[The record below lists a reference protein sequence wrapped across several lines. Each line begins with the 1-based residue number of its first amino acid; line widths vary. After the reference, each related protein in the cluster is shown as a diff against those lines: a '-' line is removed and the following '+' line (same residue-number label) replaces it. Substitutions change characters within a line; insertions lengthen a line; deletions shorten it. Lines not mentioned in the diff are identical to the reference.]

1 MILDVTPNT
10 LATIKNPA
18 LRMYADTYV
27 QIYRDFMEQVKQMGI
42 EVEAE
47 DTTSQVAEHIAAL
60 RKKGATIRN
69 SEKSIYTNRI
79 SPSCEA
85 CQIGVTS
92 TTFFVSLKCHRD
104 CFYCFNPNQQDYDYY
119 REHTRDTIAELDA
132 LHQSNPAI
140 KHLALT
146 GGEPLLFKD
155 ETYRF
160 FEHARQQFPASH
172 TRLYTCGD
180 HIDVETLEKLKASGL
195 DEIRFSIR
203 MHDLAK
209 GQTRTYDN
217 IALAKKYIPNVMVEM
232 PVLPNTLDEMKDI
245 ILRLDELGIF
255 GVNLLEFCFPLN
267 NPEVYREKGYKIKA
281 RPFRVLYDYWYAGG
295 LPVAGSETVCLDLVE
310 FALQRDLDLGVH
322 YCSLENKHTGQIYKQ
337 NHGQAIPKTMH
348 FSQKDYFLKTAR
360 VFGDD
365 LPLVQS
371 VLDQSGRREY
381 QINDQK
387 GYLEFHV
394 DRIKSLEKLEV
405 EIGISSNVIEKRGD
419 DFVLRELKVEVTTP
433 QTFRFSKDL

>member
-1 MILDVTPNT
+1 MILDVTPAT
-10 LATIKNPA
+10 LAAIKNPA

-27 QIYRDFMEQVKQMGI
+27 QIYRDFMEQVKQMGV
-42 EVEAE
+42 EVESE
-47 DTTSQVAEHIAAL
+47 DTSVQVAERIAAL
-60 RKKGATIRN
+60 RKKGAIIRN
-69 SEKSIYTNRI
+69 GEKSVYANRI

-92 TTFFVSLKCHRD
+92 TTFFISLKCHRD
-104 CFYCFNPNQQDYDYY
+104 CFYCFNPNQQDFEYY

-146 GGEPLLFKD
+146 GGEPLLFKE
-155 ETYRF
+155 ETYGF
-160 FEHARQQFPASH
+160 FEHAREQFPAAH
-172 TRLYTCGD
+172 KRLYTCGD
-180 HIDVETLEKLKASGL
+180 HVDVETLEKLKAAGL

-209 GQTRTYDN
+209 GQTRTYDT

-232 PVLPNTLDEMKDI
+232 PVLPNTLEEMKDVL
-245 ILRLDELGIF
+245 LRLDKLGIF
-255 GVNLLEFCFPLN
+255 GINLLEFCFPLN
-267 NPEVYREKGYKIKA
+267 NPEVFREKGYKIKA

-295 LPVAGSETVCLDLVE
+295 LPVASSETVCLGLLE
-310 FALQRDLDLGVH
+310 FALQRELDLGVH
-322 YCSLENKHTGQIYKQ
+322 YCSLENKHTGQVYQQ
-337 NHGQAIPKTMH
+337 NSGHSVPKTMH

-365 LPLVQS
+365 IPLVQ
-371 VLDQSGRREY
+371 DAFNKSGQREY
-381 QINDQK
+381 QVNSQQ

-394 DRIKSLEKLEV
+394 DRIKSLSKLEI
-405 EIGISSNVIEKRGD
+405 EIAISSNVVEKRGD
-419 DFVLRELKVEVTTP
+419 EFVLRELKVDVTTP
-433 QTFRFSKDL
+433 QIFRLSKDI